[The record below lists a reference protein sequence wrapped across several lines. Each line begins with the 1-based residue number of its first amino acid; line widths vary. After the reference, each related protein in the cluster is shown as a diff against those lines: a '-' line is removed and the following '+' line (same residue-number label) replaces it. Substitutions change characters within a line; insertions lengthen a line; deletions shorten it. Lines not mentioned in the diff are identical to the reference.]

1 MAVTKI
7 FLAATLTV
15 GLTAGAMVA
24 LAPNN
29 TTSPAAVLT
38 SDVSQRMAV
47 VHKAPANPFDREVM
61 EDRCGTFKCQEI

>member
-1 MAVTKI
+1 MAVSKI

-15 GLTAGAMVA
+15 GLTAGAMAA
-24 LAPNN
+24 LAPSN
-29 TTSPAAVLT
+29 TTSPTALLT

-47 VHKAPANPFDREVM
+47 VHKTPVNPFDREVM